1 MTLGACAVVLLKLQ
15 VSSHIAE
22 CEEKFFLDHED
33 ARSPQ
38 FEVLFYISART
49 GRRVPHSIV
58 AGGITK
64 KHECQGKLGK
74 LFPLVEVKKCK
85 TIIPVLFQASVLAVA
100 VIQVALAAPDH
111 GSGGHHHDTH
121 HHGHHEDHYAINA
134 QDGHHYHE
142 KTFGFGA
149 QDNYELPNYVNVE
162 PNYDAP
168 SYNPPQD
175 PDDPELKDPGLK
187 FLGIKLPFAKLA
199 LLKGLVKFPIFKPFL
214 KLFTLKSGKILL
226 EDLKLLKKFPG
237 VFAPED
243 PAAPTTYGAP
253 PSDESHYNYGYE
265 SPQPSYG
272 PTTTVKPGKTDDLI
286 PGKGYKAKVLF
297 VVLAVLLPLFLFLM
311 LLEMAFTLMFAKMQ
325 LVPNLQNRRR
335 REAED
340 LLMPTVQESGSFESI
355 MNSIR

>member
-1 MTLGACAVVLLKLQ
+1 MRALGGGCRIQ
-15 VSSHIAE
+15 
-22 CEEKFFLDHED
+22 
-33 ARSPQ
+33 
-38 FEVLFYISART
+38 
-49 GRRVPHSIV
+49 SIV

-64 KHECQGKLGK
+64 KHVCLGCGKL
-74 LFPLVEVKKCK
+74 LPLAEVKKCK
-85 TIIPVLFQASVLAVA
+85 MIIPVLFQACVLAVA
-100 VIQVALAAPDH
+100 FLQVALAAPDH
-111 GSGGHHHDTH
+111 GSGGHHHHGYHQDQYAVNARDDH
-121 HHGHHEDHYAINA
+121 HHH
-134 QDGHHYHE
+134 HE

-149 QDNYELPNYVNVE
+149 QDSYQLPNHVNLE
-162 PNYDAP
+162 PQYGTPSAP
-168 SYNPPQD
+168 SYNPPSQD
-175 PDDPELKDPGLK
+175 PPDDPELKDPGLK

-214 KLFTLKSGKILL
+214 KLILL

-253 PSDESHYNYGYE
+253 PSDESHYGYE

-325 LVPNLQNRRR
+325 LVPNLQTRKR
-335 REAED
+335 REVEN
-340 LLMPTVQESGSFESI
+340 LPTELESGSFESI

>member
-1 MTLGACAVVLLKLQ
+1 M
-15 VSSHIAE
+15 
-22 CEEKFFLDHED
+22 
-33 ARSPQ
+33 
-38 FEVLFYISART
+38 
-49 GRRVPHSIV
+49 
-58 AGGITK
+58 
-64 KHECQGKLGK
+64 
-74 LFPLVEVKKCK
+74 
-85 TIIPVLFQASVLAVA
+85 
-100 VIQVALAAPDH
+100 
-111 GSGGHHHDTH
+111 
-121 HHGHHEDHYAINA
+121 
-134 QDGHHYHE
+134 
-142 KTFGFGA
+142 
-149 QDNYELPNYVNVE
+149 NVE

-175 PDDPELKDPGLK
+175 PEDPELKDPELK

-237 VFAPED
+237 VFLDD
-243 PAAPTTYGAP
+243 PAAAPPTYEAP
-253 PSDESHYNYGYE
+253 PSDESNHGYE
-265 SPQPSYG
+265 TQPSYG
-272 PTTTVKPGKTDDLI
+272 QTTTTVKPGKTDDLI

-325 LVPNLQNRRR
+325 LVPNLQTRKR

-340 LLMPTVQESGSFESI
+340 LDLGSFESIESI

>member
-1 MTLGACAVVLLKLQ
+1 M
-15 VSSHIAE
+15 
-22 CEEKFFLDHED
+22 
-33 ARSPQ
+33 
-38 FEVLFYISART
+38 
-49 GRRVPHSIV
+49 
-58 AGGITK
+58 
-64 KHECQGKLGK
+64 
-74 LFPLVEVKKCK
+74 
-85 TIIPVLFQASVLAVA
+85 
-100 VIQVALAAPDH
+100 
-111 GSGGHHHDTH
+111 
-121 HHGHHEDHYAINA
+121 
-134 QDGHHYHE
+134 
-142 KTFGFGA
+142 
-149 QDNYELPNYVNVE
+149 NVE

-175 PDDPELKDPGLK
+175 PEDPELKDPELK

-237 VFAPED
+237 VFLDD
-243 PAAPTTYGAP
+243 PAAAPPTYEAP
-253 PSDESHYNYGYE
+253 PSDESNHGYE
-265 SPQPSYG
+265 TQPSYG
-272 PTTTVKPGKTDDLI
+272 QTTTTVKPGKTDDLI

-325 LVPNLQNRRR
+325 LVPNLQNRKR

-340 LLMPTVQESGSFESI
+340 MPPTVLESRSFESI